1 MMHKTQKDVMYTA
14 YKNSMED
21 YHGMLWVQKNP
32 RCKKNYQL
40 NIQLYWYVTL
50 IYLIDDV
57 QKYIK
62 KKDDRRYLNMQI

>member
-1 MMHKTQKDVMYTA
+1 MGA
-14 YKNSMED
+14 
-21 YHGMLWVQKNP
+21 KNP
-32 RCKKNYQL
+32 LCKKNYQL
-40 NIQLYWYVTL
+40 NIQWYWYVTL